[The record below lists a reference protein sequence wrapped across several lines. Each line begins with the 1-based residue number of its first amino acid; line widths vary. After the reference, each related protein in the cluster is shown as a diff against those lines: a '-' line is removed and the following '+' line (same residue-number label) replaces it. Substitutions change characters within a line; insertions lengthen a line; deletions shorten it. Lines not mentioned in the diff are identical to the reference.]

1 MKLLDRLIDHVTDR
15 VLDRIEARYKQPAL
29 DTTNKVLG
37 DISGALAS
45 FSNALN
51 TPPPQVYPSVRPNR
65 PTLVRIDTD
74 KEGER

>member
-1 MKLLDRLIDHVTDR
+1 MKLLNHLIDHVTDR

-29 DTTNKVLG
+29 DTANKMLG

-45 FSNALN
+45 FSDTLN
-51 TPPPQVYPSVRPNR
+51 TPPPPVYPTVRPAR